1 MVEAPARDTP
11 DLSLKSGGLV
21 ESGEG
26 GEIRKVLAGETLYTS
41 AKTFEELGLS
51 AQLLQGLY
59 VEMKFERPSKI
70 QAETLPLIL
79 SPPHRSLI
87 AQAHN
92 GSGKTTCFTLAMLSR
107 VDVGLQAPQALC
119 VCPTREL
126 VIQNA
131 GVLERIGKFSGI
143 SITST
148 AAADYGASRRSRIAD
163 QIVVGTHGK
172 LRDWMSKRVLAPKDM
187 KILVFD
193 EADEMLK
200 QDGFADDSVRM
211 IRLLQQA
218 NPNLQ
223 ILLFSA
229 TFNERVKAFAQKVV
243 KDANQV
249 GWVGGWVGW
258 GCFCRAHHMACQGT
272 DAQTMDSCPAASGPS
287 TGVCAQGGPQPGRH
301 QAIPSGQ
308 LGLRKGEIGQCVWE
322 TAPFDDCAHTLSSA
336 HLSMFPSEN
345 PPPLLHPSSVLPD
358 HGRQGQGPAG
368 HDLPPVRAP
377 GSNHHLCPDQ
387 GDRPARAPAGAPSG
401 AG

>member
-51 AQLLQGLY
+51 PQLLQGLY

-107 VDVGLQAPQALC
+107 VDVTLQAPQALC

-249 GWVGGWVGW
+249 GSGGGWVGW
-258 GCFCRAHHMACQGT
+258 GV
-272 DAQTMDSCPAASGPS
+272 S
-287 TGVCAQGGPQPGRH
+287 
-301 QAIPSGQ
+301 
-308 LGLRKGEIGQCVWE
+308 L
-322 TAPFDDCAHTLSSA
+322 
-336 HLSMFPSEN
+336 
-345 PPPLLHPSSVLPD
+345 
-358 HGRQGQGPAG
+358 
-368 HDLPPVRAP
+368 
-377 GSNHHLCPDQ
+377 
-387 GDRPARAPAGAPSG
+387 
-401 AG
+401 

>member
-1 MVEAPARDTP
+1 MGWGGGGPAHEVRGCGIYSKIVYVAQTRQHCPPPLPHQVVEAPARDTP

-249 GWVGGWVGW
+249 GSGGGWVGW
-258 GCFCRAHHMACQGT
+258 GV
-272 DAQTMDSCPAASGPS
+272 S
-287 TGVCAQGGPQPGRH
+287 
-301 QAIPSGQ
+301 
-308 LGLRKGEIGQCVWE
+308 L
-322 TAPFDDCAHTLSSA
+322 
-336 HLSMFPSEN
+336 
-345 PPPLLHPSSVLPD
+345 
-358 HGRQGQGPAG
+358 
-368 HDLPPVRAP
+368 
-377 GSNHHLCPDQ
+377 
-387 GDRPARAPAGAPSG
+387 
-401 AG
+401 